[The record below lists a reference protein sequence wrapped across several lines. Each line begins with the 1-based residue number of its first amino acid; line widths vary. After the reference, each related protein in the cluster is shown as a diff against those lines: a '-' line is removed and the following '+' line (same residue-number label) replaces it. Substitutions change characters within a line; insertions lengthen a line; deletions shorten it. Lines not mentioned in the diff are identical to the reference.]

1 MMHLFFCPDMESGL
15 VNLPE
20 EEAHHATQVLR
31 LAVGQRIG
39 LLNGRGT
46 RAEAE
51 LVDVSRKRCVAM
63 VLESVEHPAERNG
76 RIHLAVA
83 HTKQADRFEW
93 MIEKAVEIGVDR
105 ITPLATART
114 ERGRARIDRMERVAI
129 SALKQSQR
137 TWLPQIDPLSP
148 ISEFSSEQLPE
159 QRFFGHLDHLS
170 IPFADAYDPT
180 AHAVVLIGPEGDF
193 SPAETEMLLANGFVS
208 VTLGLARLRTETAAL
223 AACTWMSLKQ
233 SG

>member
-1 MMHLFFCPDMESGL
+1 MHLFFCPDLESGL
-15 VNLPE
+15 VNLPD

-39 LLNGRGT
+39 LLNGRGS

-63 VLESVEHPAERNG
+63 VLETEDVASERG
-76 RIHLAVA
+76 ARIHLAVA

-93 MIEKAVEIGVDR
+93 FVEKAVEIGIDR

-137 TWLPQIDPLSP
+137 AWLPQIDPLTTLGDLLV
-148 ISEFSSEQLPE
+148 EALPE
-159 QRFFGHLDHLS
+159 QRFFGHINAQS
-170 IPFADAYDPT
+170 IPFREAYHPEADAIL
-180 AHAVVLIGPEGDF
+180 VIGPEGDF
-193 SPAETEMLLANGFVS
+193 TPAEIEELLAHDHAPI
-208 VTLGLARLRTETAAL
+208 TLGNARLRTETAAV
-223 AACTWMSLKQ
+223 AACAFMSLKQ

>member
-1 MMHLFFCPDMESGL
+1 MHLFFCPDLETGL

-31 LAVGQRIG
+31 LGVGQRIG

-63 VLESVEHPAERNG
+63 VLESTEVAVERGA

-93 MIEKAVEIGVDR
+93 MVEKAVEIGVDR
-105 ITPLATART
+105 LTPLVTSRT
-114 ERGRARIDRMERVAI
+114 ERAKARIDRLERVAI
-129 SALKQSQR
+129 SAMKQSKR
-137 TWLPQIDPLSP
+137 AWLPQIDTLTS
-148 ISEFSSEQLPE
+148 IGELMSEELPK
-159 QRFFGHLDHLS
+159 QRYFGWLTEHSL
-170 IPFADAYDPT
+170 PFHDLYEPHSDAL
-180 AHAVVLIGPEGDF
+180 VLIGPEGDF
-193 SPAETEMLLANGFVS
+193 TAAEAEQMRVHGALA
-208 VTLGLARLRTETAAL
+208 VTLGNARLRTETAAI
-223 AACTWMSLKQ
+223 AACAWMSLQ
-233 SG
+233 QPG

>member
-1 MMHLFFCPDMESGL
+1 MHLFFCPDMESGL

-51 LVDVSRKRCVAM
+51 LVDVTRKRCVAM
-63 VLESVEHPAERNG
+63 VLDTIESPAKDNA

-93 MIEKAVEIGVDR
+93 MIEKSVELGVDR
-105 ITPLATART
+105 ITPLSTVRT

-137 TWLPQIDPLSP
+137 
-148 ISEFSSEQLPE
+148 
-159 QRFFGHLDHLS
+159 
-170 IPFADAYDPT
+170 
-180 AHAVVLIGPEGDF
+180 
-193 SPAETEMLLANGFVS
+193 
-208 VTLGLARLRTETAAL
+208 
-223 AACTWMSLKQ
+223 
-233 SG
+233 

>member
-1 MMHLFFCPDMESGL
+1 MHLFFCPDMESGL

-31 LAVGQRIG
+31 LAVWQRIG

-63 VLESVEHPAERNG
+63 VLDTTESPAKESA

-93 MIEKAVEIGVDR
+93 MIEKAVELGVDR
-105 ITPLATART
+105 ITPLATVRT

-137 TWLPQIDPLSP
+137 AWLPQIDPLMP
-148 ISEFSSEQLPE
+148 LPDFIAEKLPE
-159 QRFFGHLDHLS
+159 QRFFGHLDPLS
-170 IPFADAYDPT
+170 VPFTAAYSASSDA
-180 AHAVVLIGPEGDF
+180 VILIGPEGDF
-193 SPAETEMLLANGFVS
+193 TPAEAEMLLANDFLS
-208 VTLGLARLRTETAAL
+208 VTLGNARLRTETAAL
-223 AACTWMSLKQ
+223 AACTWMSLSQ